1 MADSRR
7 GRSPGLLARLLPW
20 LQRGPQVYALVGRS
34 GTGKSYKARA
44 IAQRYGIELI
54 IDDGLIIRNG
64 TIIAGRSAKR
74 EKGIISAVRTA
85 VFANPDQVA
94 DARRVLAAER
104 FRRIL
109 VIGTSLKM
117 VQRIV
122 ATLELPAIVRII
134 PIEQA
139 ASREEIARA
148 LRVRTEQGKHIIP
161 VPSVEIKR
169 SYPHIFFES
178 MKELIAG
185 TRRGFGR
192 RPQDAHLVEKTV
204 VRPPYS
210 RPARAKLKPAAKPD
224 AAAAPTDGSA
234 QLAPRAKPDAAEKP
248 LVARPET

>member
-1 MADSRR
+1 MVRVADSRR
-7 GRSPGLLARLLPW
+7 GRSPGLFARLLPW
-20 LQRGPQVYALVGRS
+20 IPRGPQVYALVGRS

-44 IAQRYGIELI
+44 VAQRHGIELI
-54 IDDGLIIRNG
+54 IDDGLVIRNR

-85 VFANPDQVA
+85 VFANPDQLA
-94 DARRVLAAER
+94 EARRVLSAER

-117 VQRIV
+117 VNRIV
-122 ATLELPAIVRII
+122 ASLELPPISRVI

-148 LRVRTEQGKHIIP
+148 LHVRAEQGKHIIP

-178 MKELIAG
+178 MKELITG

-192 RPQDAHLVEKTV
+192 RPRDTHLVEKTV

-210 RPARAKLKPAAKPD
+210 RPRKARPETAAKPD
-224 AAAAPTDGSA
+224 AGVTPPATGPGT
-234 QLAPRAKPDAAEKP
+234 
-248 LVARPET
+248 

>member
-1 MADSRR
+1 MVRVADSRR
-7 GRSPGLLARLLPW
+7 GRSPGLFARLLPW
-20 LQRGPQVYALVGRS
+20 LPRGPQVYALVGRS

-44 IAQRYGIELI
+44 VAQRHDIELI
-54 IDDGLIIRNG
+54 IDDGLLIRNG

-122 ATLELPAIVRII
+122 TSLGLPAPSRII

-148 LRVRTEQGKHIIP
+148 LRVRAEQGKHIIP

-185 TRRGFGR
+185 TRRGLGR
-192 RPQDAHLVEKTV
+192 KPQDAHLVEKTV

-210 RPARAKLKPAAKPD
+210 RPRKAKPD
-224 AAAAPTDGSA
+224 AGGSPPAKPDAVAAPTDGT
-234 QLAPRAKPDAAEKP
+234 AKPAET
-248 LVARPET
+248 RPDT

>member
-1 MADSRR
+1 MVSVADSRR

-44 IAQRYGIELI
+44 VAQRHGIEVI
-54 IDDGLIIRNG
+54 IDDGLVIRNG

-85 VFANPDQVA
+85 VFANPDQLA
-94 DARRVLAAER
+94 EARRVLSAER

-117 VQRIV
+117 VNRI
-122 ATLELPAIVRII
+122 AASLELPAIARVI

-148 LRVRTEQGKHIIP
+148 LRVRAEQGKHIIP

-178 MKELIAG
+178 MKELLAG

-192 RPQDAHLVEKTV
+192 GPRDAHLVEKTV

-210 RPARAKLKPAAKPD
+210 RPRKAKPAAAGPVDGPRPPEPD
-224 AAAAPTDGSA
+224 AKAPA
-234 QLAPRAKPDAAEKP
+234 
-248 LVARPET
+248 ARPEP

>member
-1 MADSRR
+1 MVLVADSRR
-7 GRSPGLLARLLPW
+7 GRSPGLLARFLPW
-20 LQRGPQVYALVGRS
+20 LPRGPQVYALVGRS
-34 GTGKSYKARA
+34 GTGKSFKARA
-44 IAQRYGIELI
+44 VAQRHGIEVI
-54 IDDGLIIRNG
+54 IDDGLVIRNG

-85 VFANPDQVA
+85 VFANPDQLA
-94 DARRVLAAER
+94 EARRVLSAER

-117 VQRIV
+117 VNRI
-122 ATLELPAIVRII
+122 AASLELPAISRVI

-148 LRVRTEQGKHIIP
+148 LRVRAEQGKHIIP

-178 MKELIAG
+178 MKELLAG

-192 RPQDAHLVEKTV
+192 VPRDTHLVEKTV

-210 RPARAKLKPAAKPD
+210 RPRKAKPS
-224 AAAAPTDGSA
+224 AAGPLDG
-234 QLAPRAKPDAAEKP
+234 LRPPEPDAKAP
-248 LVARPET
+248 AARPEP

>member
-1 MADSRR
+1 MVLVADSRR

-44 IAQRYGIELI
+44 VAQRHGIEVI
-54 IDDGLIIRNG
+54 IDDGLVIRNG

-85 VFANPDQVA
+85 VFANPDQLVE
-94 DARRVLAAER
+94 ARRVLSAER
-104 FRRIL
+104 VRRIL

-117 VQRIV
+117 VNRI
-122 ATLELPAIVRII
+122 AASLELPAIARVI

-148 LRVRTEQGKHIIP
+148 LRVRAEQGKHIIP

-178 MKELIAG
+178 MKELLAG

-192 RPQDAHLVEKTV
+192 GPRDAHLVEKTV

-210 RPARAKLKPAAKPD
+210 RPRKAKPAVAGPLDVPTPPEPEAK
-224 AAAAPTDGSA
+224 APA
-234 QLAPRAKPDAAEKP
+234 
-248 LVARPET
+248 ARPGP